1 MDIKIE
7 VGDIEDR
14 VHIQYENNKFKS
26 RHCQRLMSL
35 CRTCG
40 NKIKI
45 SGRYKYP
52 KAAVTYVSIIQQLF
66 RVNILEDIDL
76 VHPKSIC
83 DNCRKKLD
91 MYNRSMIQY
100 EPVKPLIDYSPHTDT
115 DCFVCTIR
123 TRKVEGIHLTAKE
136 KHSKESIWLTERFVK
151 TKCKEYSLHD
161 MTSVMNY
168 NDNLFCIAK
177 VIPCNNI
184 PTITFSAT
192 VQSNGSWSINAYYKV
207 LKNITSIPS
216 KLDSSNFHI
225 LLNFI
230 NCKHICVGN
239 KDLPELI
246 SKKTIGGTFQDSKG
260 SVVAS
265 IENYTFIDINAMNTI
280 RHRNCEIVV
289 DNENQRCSVCTEY
302 RKTLNTLNW
311 RLKQPKVTEDV
322 NKHTRN
328 TYLSREQ
335 LEDKTVKLNQEVKSL
350 RRSVGKYEQFIASII
365 VEKEGE
371 VLPTEL
377 HDSCE
382 VAIKDNQNE
391 LTNDSPQFLLQ
402 EQQKKQTSYKNR
414 PAISAAVEVMKENTK
429 ERKDDNQD
437 IHDMPPLAKR
447 QKKEDTELK

>member
-1 MDIKIE
+1 LFCL
-7 VGDIEDR
+7 
-14 VHIQYENNKFKS
+14 H
-26 RHCQRLMSL
+26 
-35 CRTCG
+35 
-40 NKIKI
+40 
-45 SGRYKYP
+45 YKD
-52 KAAVTYVSIIQQLF
+52 K
-66 RVNILEDIDL
+66 
-76 VHPKSIC
+76 
-83 DNCRKKLD
+83 
-91 MYNRSMIQY
+91 
-100 EPVKPLIDYSPHTDT
+100 
-115 DCFVCTIR
+115 
-123 TRKVEGIHLTAKE
+123 KVEGIRLTAKE
-136 KHSKESIWLTERFVK
+136 KHLKESIWLTERFVK

-161 MTSVMNY
+161 MTSVMNCT
-168 NDNLFCIAK
+168 DNFFCIAK
-177 VIPCNNI
+177 VILCNNI
-184 PTITFSAT
+184 PTISFSAT
-192 VQSNGSWSINAYYKV
+192 VQSNGSWSINSYGKV
-207 LKNITSIPS
+207 LKNITSIPT
-216 KLDSSNFHI
+216 KLDSANFHI

-230 NCKHICVGN
+230 NCKHNCVGN

-260 SVVAS
+260 SVVAAV
-265 IENYTFIDINAMNTI
+265 ENDKFIDINAMNTI
-280 RHRNCEIVV
+280 RHKHCEIVV
-289 DNENQRCSVCTEY
+289 DNEKQRCSVCTEY

-311 RLKQPKVTEDV
+311 RLKQPKATEDV

-335 LEDKTVKLNQEVKSL
+335 LEDKTVKLNREVKSL